1 MLLREKAS
9 YKKCLVWEWRWGDGG
24 IRTKGRSNSRSHIS
38 GMEDGMRVRV
48 TSEVRVSNV
57 LQGHRSLVELK
68 VKDVRESRIRD
79 QVSTH

>member
-1 MLLREKAS
+1 MLLREKVS
-9 YKKCLVWEWRWGDGG
+9 YKKCLVWGWGGGGG

-48 TSEVRVSNV
+48 TSEVRVSIV